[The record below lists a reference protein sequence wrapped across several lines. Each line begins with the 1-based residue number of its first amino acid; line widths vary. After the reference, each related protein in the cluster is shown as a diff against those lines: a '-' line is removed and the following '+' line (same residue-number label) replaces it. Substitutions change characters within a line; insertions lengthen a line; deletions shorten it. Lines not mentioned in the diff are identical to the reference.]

1 MKPIKHKL
9 MKAKEISLVKEE
21 ELPKIK
27 VGDKTK
33 CGCIVKE
40 ILEDGRLLVSSQT
53 TAKVIEQK
61 DC

>member
-1 MKPIKHKL
+1 

-53 TAKVIEQK
+53 TAKVIDQK